1 MTNQLNKNDH
11 TSNGS
16 NGYHNDDGGKKL
28 HLTSVSPGKKS
39 PSPKSPPPKSAE
51 RFDQGVV
58 LKQSPHWS
66 RAIIWTIMGVA
77 TFGIVW
83 ASIAKI
89 EQSVPAQ
96 GQLKPQETL
105 KKVQAPVN
113 GVVEEVLV
121 EDGEQVEKG
130 ELLVTLDPTASKAEL
145 ESLKTIRASLEQE
158 NQFYQTLTES
168 PETGRVE
175 KAIAGLKLSP
185 QTAAL
190 ARNRASLIA
199 ENQLYRAQIGSA
211 SGKQLTPEQQA
222 RLQAAT
228 AEMNS
233 RAMSAQLEMEQLQRQ
248 LNQNRSELGDTKAQ
262 LATARQVLS
271 EIRQRNQT
279 MLSQAQES
287 LEIEQQIMT
296 QIAPLV
302 KEGALAKLQLDRQ
315 RQEVNDRYV
324 TLVENQGNGQIEYD
338 QQRQQVQTLQAD
350 IESLLQEEQR
360 LQLDIAQA
368 NQDLVNTASVSQ
380 KDVLD
385 QIADNEKR
393 IAEIDSQLSKLMRE
407 NQNRITELDSQI
419 SNTNL
424 TLQYQELRAPVAGT
438 VFDLQ
443 ATPGLVPQ
451 PSQAEALLKI
461 VPDDHL
467 IAEVFVTNQDIG
479 FVRENQSADVRIDS
493 FPFSEFGDIEG
504 TVVSVGSDALPPDEI
519 NQFYRF
525 PVKVNL
531 DEQALK
537 TKGNQEIPLQSGMSI
552 SVNIKVREKR
562 TVISLFTELF
572 TDKVE
577 SLKQVR

>member
-1 MTNQLNKNDH
+1 MTNQLNKNH
-11 TSNGS
+11 SSNGHHKS
-16 NGYHNDDGGKKL
+16 EKGGKKL
-28 HLTSVSPGKKS
+28 HLTSVSPGKN
-39 PSPKSPPPKSAE
+39 SPPPKSDR

-58 LKQSPHWS
+58 LKQSSNWS

-77 TFGIVW
+77 TFGVVW

-89 EQSVPAQ
+89 EQSVPSQ
-96 GQLKPQETL
+96 GQLKPQENV
-105 KKVQAPVN
+105 KKVQAPIN
-113 GVVEEVLV
+113 GVVKEVLV
-121 EDGEQVEKG
+121 EDGEQVKKG
-130 ELLVTLDPTASKAEL
+130 ELLATLDPTASRAEL
-145 ESLKTIRASLEQE
+145 ESLKSIRASLAQE
-158 NQFYQTLTES
+158 NQFYQTLMEQS
-168 PETGRVE
+168 PETGRLE
-175 KAIAGLKLSP
+175 GAIAQLKLSP
-185 QTAAL
+185 QIVAL
-190 ARNRASLIA
+190 TRNRASLIA
-199 ENQLYRAQIGSA
+199 ENQLYRAQIGAA
-211 SGKQLTPEQQA
+211 SGKRLTPEQQA

-233 RAMSAQLEMEQLQRQ
+233 RAMAARLEMEQLQRQ
-248 LNQNRSELGDTKAQ
+248 LNQNRTELVDTKAQ

-271 EIRQRNQT
+271 QIRQRNQT
-279 MLSQAQES
+279 ALTQAQGS
-287 LEIEQQIMT
+287 LEIEQQILT

-302 KEGALAKLQLDRQ
+302 KEGALAKIQLDRQ

-324 TLVENQGNGQIEYD
+324 TLAERQGNGQIEYD
-338 QQRQQVQTLQAD
+338 QQRQQVQTLQAE
-350 IESLLQEEQR
+350 IEKLLQEEQR

-368 NQDLVNTASVSQ
+368 NQELVNTASGSQ
-380 KDVLD
+380 KNVLD
-385 QIADNEKR
+385 QIADNDKR

-407 NQNRITELDSQI
+407 NQNRMAELDSQI

-479 FVRENQSADVRIDS
+479 FVRENQPADVRIDS

-531 DEQALK
+531 EEQVLQAR
-537 TKGNQEIPLQSGMSI
+537 GNREIPLQSGMSV

-562 TVISLFTELF
+562 TVLSLFTELF